1 MIDSRRV
8 AAAAGTWI
16 FGLAMYAAA
25 DRAWAVDPAAPLAT
39 LEAYSGKLDESEQPV
54 RDLIARYAQDEQFLR
69 RQQGAGGGAE
79 RLAERESFGRR
90 WLAALESLDF
100 DTLTLDGRIDYVLL
114 TNHLQRELRE
124 VEHQRRRNEEV
135 RDLLPFAQRVHELER
150 DRRQLSPIAARDL
163 AARVDGLAEEIE
175 TLKGRI
181 ESGELTASVSVAYR
195 ATQRL
200 KDVRAELEG
209 WYTFYAG
216 YDPSFTW
223 WLQRPYARLT
233 EAWNEYAR
241 LVHEQLVLQ
250 GKLGS
255 DPVVGDPIGREAL
268 LDALKFEMIPY
279 TPEELIEIAER
290 EFAWCEAEYR
300 RAAREMGHGDDWRA
314 ALEEVKRAHVE
325 PGDQPLL
332 IQELADE
339 AVAFLDERELVT
351 IPDMCKDGWRM
362 EMMTAE
368 RQRVNPYFTGG
379 EVISVSFPTAEMEH
393 ADKLM
398 SLRGNN
404 RHFARA
410 TVHHELIP
418 GHHLQLYM
426 ADRQRAYRQLFST
439 PFYVEGWALHWE
451 MLLWDLDFAKSPE
464 DRIGMLFWRSH
475 RCARILFSL
484 QYHLG
489 KMSADECIDFLVDRV
504 GHERRN
510 ATAEVRRSVEGS
522 YSPLYQAAYMLGG
535 LQLRSL
541 YGDLVLR
548 GDWTPRQ
555 FHDAVLAENMIPIE
569 MIRARLLQSPPARNF
584 VPSWRF

>member
-1 MIDSRRV
+1 MC
-8 AAAAGTWI
+8 I
-16 FGLAMYAAA
+16 FGLAMYGAT
-25 DRAWAVDPAAPLAT
+25 DRVWAVDPTAPLAT
-39 LEAYSGKLDESEQPV
+39 LEAYSGKLDESDQPV

-69 RQQGAGGGAE
+69 RQQGPGGGAE
-79 RLAERESFGRR
+79 RLTEREVFGRR

-100 DTLTLDGRIDYVLL
+100 DALTLDGRIDYVLL

-124 VEHQRRRNEEV
+124 VEHQRQRDEEV
-135 RDLLPFAQRVHELER
+135 RDLLPFADRVHQLER

-163 AARVDGLAEEIE
+163 AARVDGLAEELA

-200 KDVRAELEG
+200 KDVRDELEG

-216 YDPSFTW
+216 YDPTFTW
-223 WLQRPYARLT
+223 WVQRPYARLT
-233 EAWNEYAR
+233 EAWNEYAE
-241 LVHEQLVLQ
+241 LVHAKLVLQ

-325 PGDQPLL
+325 PGDQPRL
-332 IQELADE
+332 IRELADE

-351 IPDMCKDGWRM
+351 IPEMCKDGWRM

-379 EVISVSFPTAEMEH
+379 EVISISFPTAEMEH

-489 KMSADECIDFLVDRV
+489 TMSADECIDFLVDRV

-548 GDWTPRQ
+548 GNWTPRQ

-584 VPSWRF
+584 ISAWRF